1 MNNLYQCEAG
11 HLYVVATPIG
21 NLGDISQR
29 AIEVL
34 QQVDRI
40 LAEDTRHS
48 SHLLH
53 HLGVQKPMW
62 SCHEHN
68 EEQRIQQVVAALTA
82 EKSLA
87 LISDA
92 GTPLISD
99 PGYRLVTA
107 VARLG
112 YPVVPI
118 PGPCA
123 LITALSIAGLPTDRF
138 VFEGFLP
145 AKTGARIK
153 RLEAVAHEPRTL
165 VFYESSHRIR
175 AMLSDIQQAL
185 GADRQVALMR
195 ELTKRYEQVFRGSVE
210 QVVEQLDL
218 DPNYQRGEFVLIVHG
233 AQESAEAQQI
243 SSGILLQGLLE
254 ELPASKA
261 ASLAAKLTGLPRK
274 QMYEQALKL
283 SGK

>member
-1 MNNLYQCEAG
+1 MSNHDQCKPG
-11 HLYVVATPIG
+11 HLYIVATPIG
-21 NLGDISQR
+21 NLSDISQR
-29 AIEVL
+29 AIQVL

-53 HLGVQKPMW
+53 HLGIQKPMW

-68 EEQRIQQVVAALTA
+68 EEQRVEHVLSALGA
-82 EKSLA
+82 GQSLA

-107 VARLG
+107 VAEQG

-118 PGPCA
+118 PGPSA
-123 LITALSIAGLPTDRF
+123 LISALSIAGLPTDRF

-145 AKTGARIK
+145 AKSSARVKQLQAIAD
-153 RLEAVAHEPRTL
+153 ETRTL
-165 VFYESSHRIR
+165 VFYESSHRIC
-175 AMLSDIQQAL
+175 ATLDDIQRVF
-185 GADRQVALMR
+185 GSDRQITLMR
-195 ELTKRYEQVFRGSVE
+195 ELTKRHEQVFRGSVAQVNE
-210 QVVEQLDL
+210 QVAS
-218 DPNYQRGEFVLIVHG
+218 DPNHQKGEFVLIIRG
-233 AQESAEAQQI
+233 AQASIETQQI
-243 SSGILLQGLLE
+243 SSTMLLQGLLE
-254 ELPASKA
+254 ALPASKA
-261 ASLAAKLTGLPRK
+261 ASLAAKLTGVPRK
-274 QMYEQALKL
+274 QLYDQALKL

>member
-1 MNNLYQCEAG
+1 MSNQDQCKAG
-11 HLYVVATPIG
+11 HLYIVATPIG

-48 SHLLH
+48 GHLLH
-53 HLGVQKPMW
+53 HLGLQKPMW

-68 EEQRIQQVVAALTA
+68 EEQRIQQVLTA
-82 EKSLA
+82 LAAGDSLA

-99 PGYRLVTA
+99 PGYRMVTA
-107 VARLG
+107 VAEQG

-138 VFEGFLP
+138 AFEGFLP
-145 AKTGARIK
+145 AKSGARVK
-153 RLEAVAHEPRTL
+153 RLKAIADETRTL
-165 VFYESSHRIR
+165 VFYESSHRIL
-175 AMLSDIQQAL
+175 ATLADMLQVFGL
-185 GADRQVALMR
+185 DRQMALMR
-195 ELTKRYEQVFRGSVE
+195 ELTKRYEQVFRGSIE
-210 QVVEQLDL
+210 QVSEQLDA
-218 DPNYQRGEFVLIVHG
+218 DPNHQKGEFVLVVRG
-233 AQESAEAQQI
+233 AEETGSAQQT
-243 SSGILLQGLLE
+243 SSTILLQGLLE
-254 ELPASKA
+254 ELPTSKA